1 MLDPSNCRRQIL
13 PIALMLA
20 APPFVFPTS
29 SSGKAPTAYCCR
41 NEERPYVF
49 HQGIGLPDCYLSY
62 WSTFSKH
69 LPLQAFDKNGVAR
82 GALRRWSGTRTFCL
96 LKERGQILQI
106 LLRLTASFY
115 LSVRPTDRDGNIPFL
130 HSGSKCACCR
140 EASQRFPRHRSSLFR
155 DLLSMPRLA
164 ACQGM

>member
-1 MLDPSNCRRQIL
+1 MLDPSSCRRQIL

-41 NEERPYVF
+41 NEEWPYF
-49 HQGIGLPDCYLSY
+49 SHQEIGLPDCYLSC
-62 WSTFSKH
+62 WSTFSWH
-69 LPLQAFDKNGVAR
+69 LPLLAFDKNGVAR
-82 GALRRWSGTRTFCL
+82 GALRRWSDTRIFYL

-106 LLRLTASFY
+106 FLKSTASFY

-130 HSGSKCACCR
+130 HSGSKC
-140 EASQRFPRHRSSLFR
+140 
-155 DLLSMPRLA
+155 
-164 ACQGM
+164 